1 MKTHQITKTII
12 VTVIAGILL
21 SCNLTSAAQSPS
33 TNGVE
38 QTQIALGI
46 ESTMLAVQQQQS
58 TLDAAADQAAANQA
72 AADQAAVQAPPPTE
86 QPTTPPVVVIV
97 EQPTNP
103 PPPEAPTDIP
113 LPTDTAEP
121 QIDIKDQIKGANILV
136 YEDVRGNPNLTPYI
150 QEVVNRMNFSGGKIV
165 FVGDAVGNFMMQLN
179 SAQKWDLIIVA
190 AENRSWVRGE
200 FWDVISEQINNNNA
214 AVVTEIWTLDQIAN
228 GRISGFLYQCG
239 ISYQKN
245 WTRPN
250 NYDVLDYSMYWLDT
264 SHPLLSSPNIVEPL
278 YTATPYWIG
287 DIGDLIRLG
296 TGGDAQL
303 VSGLYQREKSSY
315 GTLATCMD
323 GTVVVQTFSTH
334 DYPRTKV
341 MALWENYITYALTNH
356 FKQMQQE

>member
-1 MKTHQITKTII
+1 MKIHRTIKTIF
-12 VTVIAGILL
+12 VAMIAGLML
-21 SCNLTSAAQSPS
+21 SCNLTSVGQETS
-33 TNGVE
+33 NGME

-46 ESTMLAVQQQQS
+46 ESTMLAVQQQQA
-58 TLDAAADQAAANQA
+58 TLDASNAQ
-72 AADQAAVQAPPPTE
+72 VQPQVQPQVE
-86 QPTTPPVVVIV
+86 QPTTPPVVVVV
-97 EQPTNP
+97 EQPTAP
-103 PPPEAPTDIP
+103 PPPTEAPTDVP
-113 LPTDTAEP
+113 LPTDTAVP
-121 QIDIKDQIKGANILV
+121 QVDIKEQIKGANILV
-136 YEDVRGNPNLTPYI
+136 YEDVRGNPNLTPYV

-165 FVGDAVGNFMMQLN
+165 FVGDAVGNFMQQLN
-179 SAQKWDLIIVA
+179 SAQKWDLIIIA

-200 FWDVISEQINNNNA
+200 FWDVISEQINDNHA

-239 ISYQKN
+239 ISFQKN
-245 WTRPN
+245 WSRPA

-278 YTATPYWIG
+278 YSATPYWTG
-287 DIGDLIRLG
+287 DIGDLIKLG

-303 VSGLYQREKSSY
+303 VAGLYQREKSSY

-356 FKQMQQE
+356 FEQMQQQ

>member
-1 MKTHQITKTII
+1 MKTLRITRSII
-12 VTVIAGILL
+12 VILIAVMIL
-21 SCNLTSAAQSPS
+21 SCNLTSVGESPAS
-33 TNGVE
+33 NGME

-46 ESTMLAVQQQQS
+46 ESTMLAVQQQQA
-58 TLDAAADQAAANQA
+58 TLDAAANQAQVQAEAAAA
-72 AADQAAVQAPPPTE
+72 APVE
-86 QPTTPPVVVIV
+86 QPTTPPVVIVV

-103 PPPEAPTDIP
+103 PQPEAPTDIP
-113 LPTDTAEP
+113 LPTDTAVP
-121 QIDIKDQIKGANILV
+121 QVDIKDQIKSANILV
-136 YEDVRGNPNLTPYI
+136 YEDVRGNPNLTPYV

-165 FVGDAVGNFMMQLN
+165 FVGDAVGNFMQQLN

-200 FWDVISEQINNNNA
+200 FWDVISEQINDNHA
-214 AVVTEIWTLDQIAN
+214 AVVTEVWTLDQIAN

-245 WTRPN
+245 WSRPN

-278 YTATPYWIG
+278 YSATPYWIG
-287 DIGDLIRLG
+287 DIGDLIKLG

-303 VSGLYQREKSSY
+303 VAGLYQREKSSY

-356 FKQMQQE
+356 FEQMQQQ

>member
-1 MKTHQITKTII
+1 MNTQRITKLII
-12 VTVIAGILL
+12 ITVVAVMML
-21 SCNLTSAAQSPS
+21 SCNLTGVAQSPS
-33 TNGVE
+33 TGGME

-58 TLDAAADQAAANQA
+58 TLDAAANQVE
-72 AADQAAVQAPPPTE
+72 VQAPPPAVE
-86 QPTTPPVVVIV
+86 QPTTPPVVVVV

-113 LPTDTAEP
+113 QPTDTAVP

-200 FWDVISEQINNNNA
+200 FWDVISEQINNNNV

-239 ISYQKN
+239 ISFQKN
-245 WTRPN
+245 WSRPN

-264 SHPLLSSPNIVEPL
+264 SHPLLSSPNMVEPL

-296 TGGDAQL
+296 TGGDAKL
-303 VSGLYQREKSSY
+303 VSGSVPAGEIFLRHAGDLHGWDRGGADLQH
-315 GTLATCMD
+315 AM
-323 GTVVVQTFSTH
+323 
-334 DYPRTKV
+334 
-341 MALWENYITYALTNH
+341 ITRAR
-356 FKQMQQE
+356 K

>member
-1 MKTHQITKTII
+1 MNTSRITKSII
-12 VTVIAGILL
+12 VVLIAVMLL
-21 SCNLTSAAQSPS
+21 SCTLTSVGQSPS
-33 TNGVE
+33 SNGME

-46 ESTMLAVQQQQS
+46 ESTMLAMQQQQA
-58 TLDAAADQAAANQA
+58 TLDAMAEQSQAQA
-72 AADQAAVQAPPPTE
+72 EAPPVVE
-86 QPTTPPVVVIV
+86 QPTNPPVVV

-103 PPPEAPTDIP
+103 PPTEAPTNVP
-113 LPTDTAEP
+113 LPTDTAMPEVN
-121 QIDIKDQIKGANILV
+121 IEDQIKSANILV
-136 YEDVRGNPNLTPYI
+136 YEDVRGNPNLSPYV

-165 FVGDAVGNFMMQLN
+165 FVGDAVGNFMQQLN

-200 FWDVISEQINNNNA
+200 FWDVISEQINDNHA
-214 AVVTEIWTLDQIAN
+214 AVIAEIWTLDQIAN

-239 ISYQKN
+239 ISYQKD

-278 YTATPYWIG
+278 YSATPYWIG
-287 DIGDLIRLG
+287 DIGDLIKLG

-303 VSGLYQREKSSY
+303 VAGLYQREKSSY

-356 FKQMQQE
+356 FEQMQQQ